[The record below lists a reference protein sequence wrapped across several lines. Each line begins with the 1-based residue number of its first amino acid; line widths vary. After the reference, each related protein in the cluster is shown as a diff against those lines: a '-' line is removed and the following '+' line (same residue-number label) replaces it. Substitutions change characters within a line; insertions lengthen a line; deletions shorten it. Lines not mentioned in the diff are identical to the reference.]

1 MGYVV
6 AAWLIAGGVLALY
19 AASIVLRRRAVAA
32 EALEIEAERAVGA
45 LAGADAPAGGDTA
58 GG

>member
-6 AAWLIAGGVLALY
+6 AAWLIAGGVLAAY

-32 EALEIEAERAVGA
+32 EALEIEAERAVGT
-45 LAGADAPAGGDTA
+45 LGGADAPVGGDTSSR
-58 GG
+58 

>member
-6 AAWLIAGGVLALY
+6 AAWLIAGGVLAAY

-32 EALEIEAERAVGA
+32 EALEIEAEQAVGA
-45 LAGADAPAGGDTA
+45 LGGPDAPVGGDTSSR
-58 GG
+58 